1 MTLSSFHHA
10 SSISSFTTPPPRPDR
25 QCSQFLWRKEPKSIG
40 EGTAG
45 QLDCPPRNHV
55 GLANWPAVPSPMD
68 FGSFRHRNCE
78 HCRSGLG
85 GGVVKDEI
93 ELAWWKLLSVI
104 NIEQIE
110 VDHHHL
116 AVTDL
121 AERLKHQIHPN
132 TLARAVDLLSDIACL
147 SAQFQG

>member
-1 MTLSSFHHA
+1 MCTSCTSA
-10 SSISSFTTPPPRPDR
+10 KQPCNRVYEKPQIA
-25 QCSQFLWRKEPKSIG
+25 KS
-40 EGTAG
+40 EVCNQA
-45 QLDCPPRNHV
+45 QDCPPRNHV

-116 AVTDL
+116 
-121 AERLKHQIHPN
+121 
-132 TLARAVDLLSDIACL
+132 DIYDAQ
-147 SAQFQG
+147 QFQIGRAHV